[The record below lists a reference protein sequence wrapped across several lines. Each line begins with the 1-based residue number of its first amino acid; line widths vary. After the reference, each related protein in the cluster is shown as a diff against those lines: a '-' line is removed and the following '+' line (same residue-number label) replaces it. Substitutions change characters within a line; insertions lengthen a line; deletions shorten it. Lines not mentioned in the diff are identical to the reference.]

1 MSKLKRSRGHRK
13 ARFSL
18 REKYGDLAPDDT
30 DWKEYIET
38 VKKLAVDDTDWKDF
52 IETVKKKGW
61 KKASRSRA
69 NEKPIQGRAKKT
81 A

>member
-30 DWKEYIET
+30 DWKDY
-38 VKKLAVDDTDWKDF
+38 
-52 IETVKKKGW
+52 IETVKKKGR
-61 KKASRSRA
+61 KKANRSRA